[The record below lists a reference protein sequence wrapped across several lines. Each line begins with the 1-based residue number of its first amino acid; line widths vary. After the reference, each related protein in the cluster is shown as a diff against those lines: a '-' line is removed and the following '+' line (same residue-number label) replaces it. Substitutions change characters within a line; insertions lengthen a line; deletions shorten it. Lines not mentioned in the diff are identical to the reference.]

1 MAVITRSKSRKKRRR
16 KISDSRAERAATD
29 GATALA
35 AEKERLA
42 VVTKLIAEGRFARR
56 LYYTDR
62 PTAIAWEKA
71 ALAGDMKRIVE
82 GTVNTTVTTDGRTP
96 LYLAAQNSHLTV
108 VTTLI
113 AAGADVDAA
122 TTTGATPLFIA
133 AGSYHFA
140 VVCHLI
146 AAGADV
152 NKGLTNAGWGCTP
165 LYIAA
170 QEGCT
175 AIVSKLLEHGADK
188 SIRGWQK
195 ETPLEA
201 AQRMNH
207 GDIVAILA

>member
-1 MAVITRSKSRKKRRR
+1 MAVITRSKSRKNRRR

-42 VVTKLIAEGRFARR
+42 VVTKLIEGA
-56 LYYTDR
+56 L
-62 PTAIAWEKA
+62 AWEKDDLEKDE
-71 ALAGDMKRIVE
+71 LAVVTKLIAE
-82 GTVNTTVTTDGRTP
+82 GAVNTTVMNDGSTP
-96 LYLAAQNSHLTV
+96 LHLAVQNSHLTV

-122 TTTGATPLFIA
+122 TTSGATPLFMA
-133 AGSYHFA
+133 AGSFDLT
-140 VVCHLI
+140 VVTYLI

-188 SIRGWQK
+188 SIRGWQF

-207 GDIVAILA
+207 GVIVAILA